1 MIPGQTSK
9 FRELLK
15 KWCSAE
21 TKWRDTIKNITR
33 KYNSK
38 RCWKNPKDTERFKN
52 AIKDPKRFLKRF
64 QKAFNRFIQFQKICT
79 WVLLDKNFEDYPG
92 IFSKKTHQSKKSL
105 LELTRSIPKET
116 TNVDFDLSIRQ
127 PKMKCF
133 NVLRN
138 SWKFTFTIIW
148 SS

>member
-1 MIPGQTSK
+1 MHMS
-9 FRELLK
+9 
-15 KWCSAE
+15 
-21 TKWRDTIKNITR
+21 
-33 KYNSK
+33 
-38 RCWKNPKDTERFKN
+38 
-52 AIKDPKRFLKRF
+52 
-64 QKAFNRFIQFQKICT
+64 
-79 WVLLDKNFEDYPG
+79 LLDKNFEDYPG

-138 SWKFTFTIIW
+138 S
-148 SS
+148 